1 MVTGGGSGMG
11 LSAAGYMSRDKI
23 LVIAGRTVAKL
34 EKAKNVLEAKGF
46 TVYPHA
52 VDTSDRESVRELA
65 CFAAGLGTIT
75 NVINAAGIS
84 PSMGK
89 PEQILRINALGTVYM
104 NQEFAKQMPCG
115 SVIVDIAS
123 NSAYVLPS
131 ILVRPGTYRLA
142 DTDEE
147 AFLRKCLK
155 LSRLVKGDYQRAGFA
170 YAISKNFT
178 VWYAQKSAFE
188 LGGKGIRVVSLSPG
202 LIATGMGKLEKNE
215 GGSLLSYGAEKRMGT
230 PDELGFAIAS
240 LADERNGYLAGVDV
254 LCDGGCTNGRKFR
267 KKIKA

>member
-1 MVTGGGSGMG
+1 
-11 LSAAGYMSRDKI
+11 MSLPGERWQSWKRQRTFWRQRDLQFI
-23 LVIAGRTVAKL
+23 R
-34 EKAKNVLEAKGF
+34 
-46 TVYPHA
+46 
-52 VDTSDRESVRELA
+52 
-65 CFAAGLGTIT
+65 
-75 NVINAAGIS
+75 
-84 PSMGK
+84 M
-89 PEQILRINALGTVYM
+89 
-104 NQEFAKQMPCG
+104 
-115 SVIVDIAS
+115 
-123 NSAYVLPS
+123 PS
-131 ILVRPGTYRLA
+131 ILVRTGTYRLA

-155 LSRLVKGDYQRAGFA
+155 LSRLAKGDYQRAGFA

-215 GGSLLSYGAEKRMGT
+215 GGSMLSYGAKKRMGT